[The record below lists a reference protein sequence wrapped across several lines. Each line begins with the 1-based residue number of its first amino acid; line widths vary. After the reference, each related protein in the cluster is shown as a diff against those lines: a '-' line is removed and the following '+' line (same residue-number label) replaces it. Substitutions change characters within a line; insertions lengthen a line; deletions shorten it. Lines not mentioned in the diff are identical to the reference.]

1 MSLPDILKD
10 NLSLPIVGSPMFI
23 ISGPELVISQ
33 CKAGVVGSFPA
44 LNARPQELL
53 DTWLTQINDELND
66 YKAKNPDKKVAP
78 YAVNQ
83 IIHHSNTRLEA
94 DLKTCI
100 KHKVPIII
108 TSLMAPDD
116 IVGPVH
122 SYGGLVFHDVINI
135 RHAKRAVKAGVDGL
149 ILVASGAGGHAGA
162 LNPFALVN
170 EVRQFFDGTILLAGS
185 ISTGSDVL
193 SAQAMGADLAYMG
206 TRFIATQEC
215 RAQAEY
221 KEMLVSSA
229 ASDIIYSS
237 LFTGVNGNY
246 LKGSITAAGLDPENL
261 SEGQKTKM
269 DFANIEKDKAAKAWK
284 DIWGAG
290 QGVGSI
296 HEIQTTENLVKSLK
310 GEYQDA
316 KKNIDQR
323 FYF

>member
-33 CKAGVVGSFPA
+33 CKAGVIGSFPA

-53 DTWLTQINDELND
+53 DTWLTQINDELNN
-66 YKAKNPDKKVAP
+66 YKAKNPDKKIAP

-116 IVGPVH
+116 IVDPVH

-215 RAQAEY
+215 RAQIEY
-221 KEMLVSSA
+221 KKMLVSSA
-229 ASDIIYSS
+229 ASDIVYSS

-246 LKGSITAAGLDPENL
+246 LKGSIVSAGLDPDNL

-310 GEYQDA
+310 NEYQNA